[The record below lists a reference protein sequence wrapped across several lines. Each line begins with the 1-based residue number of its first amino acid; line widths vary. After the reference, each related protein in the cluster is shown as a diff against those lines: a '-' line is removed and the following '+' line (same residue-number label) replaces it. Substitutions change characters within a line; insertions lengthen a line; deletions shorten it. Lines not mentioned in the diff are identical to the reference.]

1 MFQSLMNR
9 KKYGKVDN
17 TQAQSEDE
25 HKKVEIPAGMY
36 AKCPHCKKSIYIK
49 DLADTFGV
57 CTNCEGYFPIAARI
71 RINSIV
77 DKDSFIEFDKDLE
90 SRNPLNFKD
99 YGLKLESYMVR
110 TNEKEAVLTGR
121 AKISNFDC
129 MIAVMDSRFMMGS
142 MGEVVGEKITRAI
155 EYATENKLPI
165 IIFCASGGA
174 RMQEGIFSLMQMAKT
189 SAALAKHDD
198 EGLLYI
204 SVLTNPTT
212 GGVTA
217 SFAMLGDIILSEP
230 QALIGFAGPRVI
242 EQTIKQKLP
251 NGFQKAE
258 FLLEHGM
265 IDKLVERKDLAKTL
279 GTLLKWHLE
288 PRAQSH
294 QINEKNYLS
303 EQEKESSP
311 WEKIAIARQIDRPR
325 SRFYIEHMFEEF
337 IELHGDRAFADDKAI
352 IGGIGTI
359 GDNVVT
365 IIAQNK
371 GKTSK
376 ENIEYNFGMPH
387 PEGYRKSFRL
397 MKQAEKFHRPIIC
410 LIDTPGAYCG
420 LGAEERGQGEAIARN
435 LMEMSRLKTPIIA
448 GVIGEGGSGGA
459 LALGVADFVF
469 MQQNTTYSILS
480 PEGFASI
487 LWKDSKLAEKAS
499 TLMKITPTDLLKF
512 GIIDDIIKEP
522 SGGAHKD
529 PDLAAMILKNYLL
542 EKIQELDTLSE
553 DELVKKRYER
563 FRKYGNINQ

>member
-1 MFQSLMNR
+1 MMFQSLMNR

-17 TQAQSEDE
+17 VQSEDSQ
-25 HKKVEIPAGMY
+25 KKVEIPAGMY

-49 DLADTFGV
+49 DLDDTIGV
-57 CTNCEGYFPIAARI
+57 CTSCEGYFPISARM
-71 RINSIV
+71 RINNIA

-90 SRNPLNFKD
+90 SKNPLNFKD

-110 TNEKEAVLTGR
+110 TSEKEAVLTGM
-121 AKISNFDC
+121 AKINNNDC
-129 MIAVMDSRFMMGS
+129 IIAVMDSRFMMGS

-155 EYATENKLPI
+155 EYATENKLPV

-198 EGLLYI
+198 AGLLYI
-204 SVLTNPTT
+204 SVLTHPTT

-242 EQTIKQKLP
+242 EQTIGQKLP

-265 IDKLVERKDLAKTL
+265 IDKIVERKDFGKIL
-279 GTLLKWHLE
+279 GLLLKWHAKPSAKLN
-288 PRAQSH
+288 H
-294 QINEKNYLS
+294 FNEVNYLI
-303 EQEKESSP
+303 EPEKEISP
-311 WEKIAIARQIDRPR
+311 WEKINIARQIDRPR
-325 SRFYIEHMFEEF
+325 SKFYIEHIFDEF
-337 IELHGDRAFADDKAI
+337 IELHGDRVFADDRAI
-352 IGGIGTI
+352 IGGIGKFE
-359 GDNVVT
+359 GNVVT
-365 IIAQNK
+365 VIAQNK

-410 LIDTPGAYCG
+410 FIDTPGAYCG

-448 GVIGEGGSGGA
+448 GIIGEGGSGGA

-499 TLMKITPTDLLKF
+499 KIMKITPTDLLKF

-542 EKIQELDTLSE
+542 EKIQELDMLSD
-553 DELVKKRYER
+553 DEIVNKRYER
-563 FRKYGNINQ
+563 FRKYGDMTY